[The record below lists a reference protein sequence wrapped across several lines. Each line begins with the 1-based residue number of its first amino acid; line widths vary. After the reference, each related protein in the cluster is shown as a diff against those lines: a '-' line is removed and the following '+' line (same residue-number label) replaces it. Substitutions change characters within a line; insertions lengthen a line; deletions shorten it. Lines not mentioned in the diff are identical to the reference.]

1 MHCIFVLIKAFKS
14 VSCVLVMTNKRVICL
29 YSISLTSFPLL
40 FVQLGLLPCGHTP
53 LRSSSVGIM
62 RWTMESHGRS
72 PSATNRQT
80 NYPRRKIR
88 EAGRSSP
95 TALMESMFNL
105 IKSHLPYTVCN
116 NNSRNYAGKKKAS
129 IIFQVVGINWKIV
142 LCFFRL
148 HLIHVHGSRW
158 VTCRG
163 YCVTG
168 SSSGQY

>member
-1 MHCIFVLIKAFKS
+1 
-14 VSCVLVMTNKRVICL
+14 MTNIRVICL
-29 YSISLTSFPLL
+29 YSISLTSFPFL

-80 NYPRRKIR
+80 NYPRRKIG

-105 IKSHLPYTVCN
+105 VKSYLPYTVCN

-129 IIFQVVGINWKIV
+129 IMFQVVGINWKIV

-168 SSSGQY
+168 SSSGRY